1 MKNIGIA
8 IVLAAAFGISGLAAA
23 QTGPNLMLA
32 NAHCSEGMFA
42 EHNRGYVT
50 FVAGTNGVQATVST
64 TQAADAYSFKTFQMT
79 GGVAEGA
86 HHVVGGLSEMG
97 FKALHG
103 YSNLSAA
110 VSYYWN
116 TFTGMGYSATL
127 ASLGTDT
134 STYTFENG
142 VSKYEAVFSMVDQ
155 DITVTF
161 TPVPTLYAGR

>member
-1 MKNIGIA
+1 
-8 IVLAAAFGISGLAAA
+8 
-23 QTGPNLMLA
+23 MLA

-42 EHNRGYVT
+42 EHNQGYVS
-50 FVAGTNGVQATVST
+50 FVAGTNGVQATVSA
-64 TQAADAYSFKTFQMT
+64 TQVANAYLFKTFQM
-79 GGVAEGA
+79 GVAEGA
-86 HHVVGGLSEMG
+86 HHVVGGLPEMG

-110 VSYYWN
+110 ISYYWD

-142 VSKYEAVFSMVDQ
+142 VSSYEAVFTMVDQ
-155 DITVTF
+155 DIAVTF

>member
-1 MKNIGIA
+1 MKNIGVA

-23 QTGPNLMLA
+23 QTGHNLMVA
-32 NAHCSEGMFA
+32 NAHCSEGLFA
-42 EHNRGYVT
+42 EHNQGYVS
-50 FVAGTNGVQATVST
+50 FVAGAGGVQATVST
-64 TQAADAYSFKTFQMT
+64 TQAANAYSFKTFQIT
-79 GGVAEGA
+79 GGAAGA
-86 HHVVGGLSEMG
+86 QHVVGGLPEMG

-110 VSYYWN
+110 ISYYWD

-142 VSKYEAVFSMVDQ
+142 VSSYEAVFTMEED
-155 DITVTF
+155 DISVTF